1 MSDKAEINMLL
12 LFQVKCEDKFC
23 ILHKFICGSK
33 YGFKSPRHYGNNGN
47 LCCSSVYEVGFECI
61 LFLSAFVCVASTLDG
76 CRYIDHFAISVYSE
90 HL

>member
-1 MSDKAEINMLL
+1 MDLRVLDTMGTMG
-12 LFQVKCEDKFC
+12 
-23 ILHKFICGSK
+23 ICVAAVFMTLK
-33 YGFKSPRHYGNNGN
+33 
-47 LCCSSVYEVGFECI
+47 VGFECI